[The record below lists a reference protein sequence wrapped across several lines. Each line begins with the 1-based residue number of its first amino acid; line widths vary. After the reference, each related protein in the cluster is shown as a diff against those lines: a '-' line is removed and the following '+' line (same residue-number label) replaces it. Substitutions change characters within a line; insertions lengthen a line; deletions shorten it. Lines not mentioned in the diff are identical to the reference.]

1 MELLTKSKSSKSL
14 VSILL
19 ILFVVLLRFSL
30 GGFDWTYFVVLGN
43 DSASETLDFTDVMTQ
58 EGAGYDGQFYYGL
71 AQEPFSFEKVKGGV
85 IIDHP
90 PYRHQRIFYP
100 FLVHL
105 ASFGIKSLVPFMLV
119 LINVIS
125 LFVISQVVSSFQ
137 FLQKVKW
144 SFLLPFLISGLW
156 MSLSRDLTECV
167 EVAFLMLA
175 FYGLLNKKLGQF
187 ILFSSAVLLTRET
200 SIIYVGAMAVM
211 WFWRDYEERSFSAA
225 LGNLLFLSFPVLLL
239 AGWKYMLLISYPTSE
254 IVSAGS
260 NITFPFNGIYMSF
273 VVNLN
278 GIETTRDLVEFAV
291 WITFIIWQFTL
302 FALGIRSM
310 VFQFKANFVSGA
322 LSVLSLIGICFASL
336 FSISIYIDDWAFLRI
351 LAALDVF
358 LMLLVLERKKQLP
371 NWFLA
376 ATVALAVITIIR
388 VIVRV

>member
-1 MELLTKSKSSKSL
+1 MELLTKSKSTKSL

-19 ILFVVLLRFSL
+19 ILFIVLLRFSL

-43 DSASETLDFTDVMTQ
+43 DSASETLDFTEVMTQ

-100 FLVHL
+100 FLVYL
-105 ASFGIKSLVPFMLV
+105 ASFGIKSLIPFMLV

-125 LFVISQVVSSFQ
+125 LFVISLVVSSFQ

-144 SFLLPFLISGLW
+144 SFFLPFLISGLW
-156 MSLSRDLTECV
+156 MSLSRDLAECV
-167 EVAFLMLA
+167 EVALLMLT
-175 FYGLLNKKLGQF
+175 FNGLLKKRLGQF
-187 ILFSSAVLLTRET
+187 ILFSSVVLLTRET
-200 SIIYVGAMAVM
+200 SIIYVGAMAAM
-211 WFWRDYEERSFSAA
+211 WFWRYYEERSFSAA
-225 LGNLLFLSFPVLLL
+225 LGNLFFLSLPFLLL
-239 AGWKYMLLISYPTSE
+239 AGWKYVLLISYPTSE
-254 IVSAGS
+254 IVSAVS

-273 VVNLN
+273 MVNLK
-278 GIETTRDLVEFAV
+278 GIETTRDLAEFAIR
-291 WITFIIWQFTL
+291 ITFIIWQFTL
-302 FALGIRSM
+302 FVLGIRSM
-310 VFQFKANFVSGA
+310 VFQFKANFISSA

-358 LMLLVLERKKQLP
+358 LMLLVLEQKKRLP

-376 ATVALAVITIIR
+376 ATVALAAITITR